1 MATIAHPA
9 RGTVSVQAGWHST
22 GSLHMTRKAGW
33 SVLLRVP
40 TLGVMPVTIDLPAET
55 QARLED
61 EAARRGV
68 TLEQLIADLA
78 ANLPD
83 ATTPR
88 PKHRLSFVGIG
99 ASGRSE
105 AFDIHRERADLA
117 ATKLAE
123 GV

>member
-1 MATIAHPA
+1 MSIQ
-9 RGTVSVQAGWHST
+9 VGWHST
-22 GSLHMTRKAGW
+22 GSLHMTRKAW

-40 TLGVMPVTIDLPAET
+40 TLWVMSVTIDLPAET

-88 PKHRLSFVGIG
+88 PRHRLSFVGIG

-117 ATKLAE
+117 AKKLAE